1 MSDQQP
7 AGPWLLNLPRPADAA
22 PGRLPADTLGL
33 ALSGGGIRSAAYC
46 LGVLQALARSGWLP
60 RVDYLSTVSGGGYV
74 GAFLGRF
81 FDLGAKPDG
90 LGGALPNRTPGAT
103 QARVARDLADS
114 RSAPLAWLR
123 RHANYLS
130 PTGQGELATGLAAY
144 WRNLLSI
151 YVVLG
156 VLLFAA
162 FGLLNALAY
171 WPGGGIGWFIRAYTP
186 FTPLAA
192 TFLDPPTPW
201 AVVCEL
207 VVWLAVV
214 PLALAHW
221 IVTVDRPAAFRPPV
235 LLAAAVVAA
244 GILIGTG
251 SPLGVTVVAA
261 AVAWALAVWGVIR
274 RREGHFDPNHPARL
288 ALARTYLTAGLAL
301 AFTVAAGLGAFA
313 AVDAAGKALA
323 WWVVDRGG
331 MTPLNMGGW
340 LTAAATGVMGL
351 ASALRMVAGW
361 FTGPARRPGVWAMA
375 RPYFLAALVVLLGGV
390 PPLVGLAF
398 AAHSA
403 YAVGHMYY
411 VGLAVTAAAVAV
423 SLLVGRPS
431 CVPFINRSGPLG
443 IYASRLGRA
452 FLGAVNPAR
461 RTHPEGANVAY
472 VVPGDDLPHAR
483 YAPHAAGGPLHL
495 INCAVN
501 ETVDVASQRTVRDR
515 QAENMAVGP
524 AGVSVAQRWHAVW
537 AEPAEGTT
545 ARRLRPLAERRE
557 AAPHPF
563 LAHDRDDVA
572 VEELFLREWVAI
584 SGGALSPASG
594 RRTGLAHA
602 LLFTLGNLRLGY
614 WWDSGLW
621 TTQRASVPARG
632 GITPWLLGQFTGLF
646 HTQALLL
653 SELVGRFAGPWE
665 RFWAVSDGGNFEVT
679 GAYELLRR
687 RVPFVIVCD
696 AGEDPRHA
704 GGDFARLVLLAR
716 VDLGADIADAELSAV
731 PDEVRGKLAPFAAL
745 LSRPAAAHAALVK
758 VTYPPPADPDCWAGR
773 THTWLLYL
781 KATLTGDEPADVN
794 NYAAEHPAFPNE
806 STLNQFFDEPQWE
819 SYRQLGDH
827 IGGEVFR

>member
-1 MSDQQP
+1 MPDHP

-22 PGRLPADTLGL
+22 PGRLPADTLGVG
-33 ALSGGGIRSAAYC
+33 LSGGGIRSAAFC
-46 LGVLQALARSGWLP
+46 LGVLQALARAGWLP
-60 RVDYLSTVSGGGYV
+60 RVDFLSTVSGGGYV
-74 GAFLGRF
+74 GTFLGRF

-90 LGGALPNRTPGAT
+90 LGGALPNLTPGST

-130 PTGQGELATGLAAY
+130 PTGRGELSTGLAAY

-171 WPGGGIGWFIRAYTP
+171 LPGGGVGWFVRAYTP
-186 FTPLAA
+186 FTPLTA
-192 TFLDPPTPW
+192 TFLDRPTPW
-201 AVVCEL
+201 AVLCEL

-221 IVTVDRPAAFRPPV
+221 VVTVDRPAAFRPPV

-244 GILIGTG
+244 GVLIATG
-251 SPLGVTVVAA
+251 SPLGVAVVAA
-261 AVAWALAVWGVIR
+261 AVAWALATWGVIR
-274 RREGHFDPNHPARL
+274 KREGHFDPHHPARL
-288 ALARTYLTAGLAL
+288 ALARTHLTAGLAL
-301 AFTVAAGLGAFA
+301 AFSVAAGLGAFA
-313 AVDAAGKALA
+313 AIDAAGKALA
-323 WWVVDRGG
+323 TWVIDCGG

-340 LTAAATGVMGL
+340 LTAGATGVVGL
-351 ASALRMVAGW
+351 ASVLRMIAGL
-361 FTGPARRPGVWAMA
+361 FTGPTRRPGVWAVA
-375 RPYFLAALVVLLGGV
+375 RPHLLAALVVLLGGV
-390 PPLVGLAF
+390 PPLVAVAF

-403 YAVGHMYY
+403 YAVGDMYF
-411 VGLAVTAAAVAV
+411 VGLAVTAAALVV
-423 SLLVGRPS
+423 SLLLGRRS

-443 IYASRLGRA
+443 IYAARLGRA

-472 VVPGDDLPHAR
+472 VVPGDDVSFR
-483 YAPHAAGGPLHL
+483 EYAPHAAGGPLHL

-537 AEPAEGTT
+537 EANGANGP
-545 ARRLRPLAERRE
+545 RLLRPLAEPRE

-563 LAHDRDDVA
+563 LARDERPVA

-621 TTQRASVPARG
+621 AEQRASVPARG
-632 GITPWLLGQFTGLF
+632 GVTPWLLGRFTGLF

-653 SELVGRFAGPWE
+653 AELVGRFAGPWE

-687 RVPFVIVCD
+687 RVPFVVVCD
-696 AGEDPRHA
+696 AGQDPLHA
-704 GGDFARLVLLAR
+704 GEDFARLVRLAR
-716 VDLGADIADAELSAV
+716 VDLGAEIADADLTVV
-731 PDEVRGKLAPFAAL
+731 PVEVRVKLAPVAAL
-745 LSRPAAAHAALVK
+745 LANPAAAHAALLK
-758 VTYPPPADPDCWAGR
+758 VTYPPPADPDTWAGR
-773 THTWLLYL
+773 SHTWLLYL
-781 KATLTGDEPADVN
+781 KATLTGDEPADVA
-794 NYAAEHPAFPNE
+794 NYAAEHPDFPNE
-806 STLNQFFDEPQWE
+806 STLDQFFDEPQWE

-827 IGGEVFR
+827 IGGGVFG